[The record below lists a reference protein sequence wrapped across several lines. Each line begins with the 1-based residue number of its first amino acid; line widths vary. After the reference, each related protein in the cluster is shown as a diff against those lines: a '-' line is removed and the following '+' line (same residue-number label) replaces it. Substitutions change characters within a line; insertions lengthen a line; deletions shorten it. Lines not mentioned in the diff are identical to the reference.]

1 MPNER
6 MLEREFQDKIYNSLE
21 IQENLVNALDIDQNS
36 FLLKREIE
44 FVNGITA
51 DFIISNTET
60 NEMQAIIECK
70 RADIGVTEYVRGVG
84 QLFQYEHFQKK
95 GIRPKNLSQIIYND
109 RENRNILV
117 IPSSFIANTN
127 LNIGLFCYP
136 ETAKILEVHVNNNR
150 VREISKDEL
159 TKLAGA
165 TVESLKTISQYYVRD
180 NRLFECYIALRVIGI
195 LKHLHISLNRSEIEN
210 KILRQVEVINNRN
223 WRNAFITLSS
233 LGFMSRRDGL
243 SNIEAQLIPAD
254 VYNFIAS
261 MYKDYLYPYIDILM
275 DILIENSTG
284 NMCNLN
290 NQQISNLI
298 RTRYEGKDVLFL
310 TESNGRY
317 ISSWLNIMRDD
328 FGCIQ
333 FEARSSE
340 RKIIY
345 KPSELHQSD
354 LTRKIKENSNAKQY
368 VDSFEANINRI
379 IVDILAHNQINFN

>member
-6 MLEREFQDKIYNSLE
+6 MLEREFQEKIYNSLE
-21 IQENLVNALDIDQNS
+21 IQENLVNALDIDQDS

-109 RENRNILV
+109 RENRNVLV

-159 TKLAGA
+159 IKLADA

-195 LKHLHISLNRSEIEN
+195 LKHLHISLNRSDIEN

-233 LGFMSRRDGL
+233 LGFMSRGAGL

-254 VYNFIAS
+254 VYNFISS

-275 DILIENSTG
+275 DILIENSAD

-298 RTRYEGKDVLFL
+298 RNRYEGKDVLFL

-345 KPSELHQSD
+345 KPSELQQSD
-354 LTRKIKENSNAKQY
+354 LTRKIKEYSNAKQY

-379 IVDILAHNQINFN
+379 IVDILAQNQIHFN

>member
-21 IQENLVNALDIDQNS
+21 IQENLVNALDIDQDS

-109 RENRNILV
+109 RENRNVLV

-159 TKLAGA
+159 IKLADA

-195 LKHLHISLNRSEIEN
+195 LKHLHISLNRSDIEN

-233 LGFMSRRDGL
+233 LGFMSRGAGL

-254 VYNFIAS
+254 VYNFISS

-275 DILIENSTG
+275 DILIENSAD

-298 RTRYEGKDVLFL
+298 RNRYEGKDVLFL

-345 KPSELHQSD
+345 KPSELQQSD
-354 LTRKIKENSNAKQY
+354 LTRKIKEYSNAKQY

-379 IVDILAHNQINFN
+379 IVDILAQNQIHFN

>member
-21 IQENLVNALDIDQNS
+21 IQENLVNALDIDQDS

-109 RENRNILV
+109 RENRNVLV

-159 TKLAGA
+159 IKLADA

-195 LKHLHISLNRSEIEN
+195 LKHLHISLNRSDIEN

-233 LGFMSRRDGL
+233 LGFMSRGAGL

-254 VYNFIAS
+254 VYNFISS
-261 MYKDYLYPYIDILM
+261 MYKDYLYPYIDILI
-275 DILIENSTG
+275 DILIENSVD

-290 NQQISNLI
+290 NQEISNLI
-298 RTRYEGKDVLFL
+298 RNRYDGKDVLFL

-345 KPSELHQSD
+345 KPSELQQSD
-354 LTRKIKENSNAKQY
+354 LTRKIKEYSNAKQY

-379 IVDILAHNQINFN
+379 IVDILAQNQIHFN

>member
-6 MLEREFQDKIYNSLE
+6 MLEREFQEKIYNSLE
-21 IQENLVNALDIDQNS
+21 IQENLVNALDIDQDS

-109 RENRNILV
+109 RENRNVLV

-159 TKLAGA
+159 IKLADA

-195 LKHLHISLNRSEIEN
+195 LKHLHISLNRSDIEN

-233 LGFMSRRDGL
+233 LGFMSRGAGL

-254 VYNFIAS
+254 VYNFISS

-275 DILIENSTG
+275 DILIENSAD

-298 RTRYEGKDVLFL
+298 RNRYEGKDVLFL

-345 KPSELHQSD
+345 KPSELQ
-354 LTRKIKENSNAKQY
+354 Q
-368 VDSFEANINRI
+368 
-379 IVDILAHNQINFN
+379 

>member
-6 MLEREFQDKIYNSLE
+6 MLEREFQEKIYNNQE
-21 IQENLVNALDIDQNS
+21 IQENIVNALEIDPTN
-36 FLLKREIE
+36 FLFNREIE
-44 FVNGITA
+44 FVNGITS

-60 NEMQAIIECK
+60 NKMQAIIECK

-84 QLFQYEHFQKK
+84 QLFQYEHFQRR
-95 GIRPKNLSQIIYND
+95 GIRPKNLSQIVYDND
-109 RENRNILV
+109 ENRNVLV

-136 ETAKILEVHVNNNR
+136 ETAKILEIHINNNR
-150 VREISKDEL
+150 VREISKDEI
-159 TKLAGA
+159 TKLADA
-165 TVESLKTISQYYVRD
+165 TVDSLKTISQYYVRD

-195 LKHLHISLNRSEIEN
+195 LKHLHINLNRVEIEN
-210 KILRQVEVINNRN
+210 NILRRIEVINNGN

-233 LGFMSRRDGL
+233 LGFMTKKAGL
-243 SNIEAQLIPAD
+243 SNTEAQLIPAD
-254 VYNFIAS
+254 VYSFISS

-275 DILIENSTG
+275 DVLIENSTDSI
-284 NMCNLN
+284 CNLN
-290 NQQISNLI
+290 NQQISDLI
-298 RTRYEGKDVLFL
+298 RSRYDGKDVLFL

-333 FEARSSE
+333 FAARSSE

-345 KPSELHQSD
+345 KPSELRQTD
-354 LTRKIKENSNAKQY
+354 LTRKIKEYSNAKQY
-368 VDSFEANINRI
+368 IDNFESSVNDI
-379 IVDILAHNQINFN
+379 IVDILAQNRIHFS

>member
-1 MPNER
+1 M
-6 MLEREFQDKIYNSLE
+6 
-21 IQENLVNALDIDQNS
+21 
-36 FLLKREIE
+36 
-44 FVNGITA
+44 A
-51 DFIISNTET
+51 D
-60 NEMQAIIECK
+60 
-70 RADIGVTEYVRGVG
+70 
-84 QLFQYEHFQKK
+84 
-95 GIRPKNLSQIIYND
+95 
-109 RENRNILV
+109 
-117 IPSSFIANTN
+117 
-127 LNIGLFCYP
+127 
-136 ETAKILEVHVNNNR
+136 
-150 VREISKDEL
+150 
-159 TKLAGA
+159 A

-195 LKHLHISLNRSEIEN
+195 LKHLHISLNRSDIEN
-210 KILRQVEVINNRN
+210 KILRQIEVINNRN

-243 SNIEAQLIPAD
+243 SNIEAQLIPSD
-254 VYNFIAS
+254 VYNFISS

-275 DILIENSTG
+275 DILIENSTD

-345 KPSELHQSD
+345 KPSELQQSD
-354 LTRKIKENSNAKQY
+354 LTRKIKEYSNAKQY

-379 IVDILAHNQINFN
+379 IVDILAQNQIHFN

>member
-95 GIRPKNLSQIIYND
+95 GIRPKNLSQISYND
-109 RENRNILV
+109 RENRNVLV

-159 TKLAGA
+159 TKLADA

-195 LKHLHISLNRSEIEN
+195 LKHLHISLNRSDIEN

-243 SNIEAQLIPAD
+243 SNIEAQLIPSD
-254 VYNFIAS
+254 VYNFISS

-275 DILIENSTG
+275 DILIENSTD

-317 ISSWLNIMRDD
+317 IYSWLNIMRDD

-345 KPSELHQSD
+345 KPSELQQSD
-354 LTRKIKENSNAKQY
+354 LTRKIKEYSNAKQY

-379 IVDILAHNQINFN
+379 IVDILAQNQIHFN